1 MITATITRRVSMLAA
16 FALIPSA
23 FAAST
28 TVTAEQLE
36 MEKEG
41 VQLIRQVEEVA
52 RDVRYNA
59 GRLNSFTSSMQISK
73 WTHVHHLDQIKSLV
87 NDGLRPALTRLEEI
101 QPQLP
106 DWKQAAIERMM
117 ASAKALAADAN
128 DAILTKNE
136 AGTTPPAMNAEYKG
150 LVTRI
155 YAHAEALVKTSDA
168 AGTYAAAR
176 LKAHEAGVKVPRT

>member
-1 MITATITRRVSMLAA
+1 MNVGTITRSVSMLAA

-23 FAAST
+23 FATSA
-28 TVTAEQLE
+28 TVEQRG

-59 GRLNSFTSSMQISK
+59 GRLNSFTKTMQISK
-73 WTHVHHLDQIKSLV
+73 WTHYHHLEQIKSLV
-87 NDGLRPALTRLEEI
+87 NDGLRPALARLEEI

-106 DWKQAAIERMM
+106 EWKQQAIDNMIE
-117 ASAKALAADAN
+117 SAKALAAHAN

-136 AGTTPPAMNAEYKG
+136 ARAIPPAMNPEYKN

-155 YAHAEALVKTSDA
+155 YEHAEALVKTSDA
-168 AGTYAAAR
+168 AGTYAEAR
-176 LKAHEAGVKVPRT
+176 LKAHEAGVKVPHK

>member
-1 MITATITRRVSMLAA
+1 MNFGTMTRMSVLAA

-23 FAAST
+23 FAASAT
-28 TVTAEQLE
+28 EQQLE

-41 VQLIRQVEEVA
+41 VQLIGQVEGVA

-59 GRLNSFTSSMQISK
+59 GRLNSYTSSMQISK
-73 WTHVHHLDQIKSLV
+73 WTHVHHLKQIKSLI

-106 DWKQAAIERMM
+106 EWKQRAIDKMM
-117 ASAKALAADAN
+117 ESATALASDVN
-128 DAILTKNE
+128 DAIFTKNE
-136 AGTTPPAMNAEYKG
+136 ASTVPPAMNAEYKG

-155 YAHAEALVKTSDA
+155 YGHAEALVKTSDA
-168 AGTYAAAR
+168 AGAYAAAR
-176 LKAHEAGVKVPRT
+176 LKAHEAGVKVAAK

>member
-1 MITATITRRVSMLAA
+1 MNVRSITRSVSMLAVIGLLPA
-16 FALIPSA
+16 A
-23 FAAST
+23 FAAS
-28 TVTAEQLE
+28 VTSQQLE

-59 GRLNSFTSSMQISK
+59 GRLNSFTGGMQISK

-87 NDGLRPALTRLEEI
+87 NEGLRPALTRLTEI

-106 DWKQAAIERMM
+106 DWKQQSIDKMLE
-117 ASAKALAADAN
+117 SAKTLAADAN
-128 DAILTKNE
+128 SAILAKND

-155 YAHAEALVKTSDA
+155 YEHAEALVKTSDA

-176 LKAHEAGVKVPRT
+176 LKAAEAGVKVPHK

>member
-1 MITATITRRVSMLAA
+1 MNVKSITRSVSMLAVIGLLPA
-16 FALIPSA
+16 A
-23 FAAST
+23 FAAS
-28 TVTAEQLE
+28 VTSQQLE

-59 GRLNSFTSSMQISK
+59 GRLNSFTGSMQISM

-87 NDGLRPALTRLEEI
+87 NDGLRPALTRLTEI

-106 DWKQAAIERMM
+106 DWKQASIDKMLE
-117 ASAKALAADAN
+117 SAKTLAADTSS
-128 DAILTKNE
+128 AILTKND
-136 AGTTPPAMNAEYKG
+136 AGATPPALNAEYKE

-155 YAHAEALVKTSDA
+155 YEHAEALVKTSDA

-176 LKAHEAGVKVPRT
+176 LKAHEAGLEVPHK

>member
-1 MITATITRRVSMLAA
+1 MNLGTMTRRMSMLAA
-16 FALIPSA
+16 FALITSA
-23 FAAST
+23 FAAS
-28 TVTAEQLE
+28 VTAEQLA

-41 VQLIRQVEEVA
+41 IQLINQVEEVA

-59 GRLNSFTSSMQISK
+59 GRLNSFTSSMKISR

-87 NDGLRPALTRLEEI
+87 NDGLRPALTRLTEI

-106 DWKQAAIERMM
+106 EWKQESIDKMLE
-117 ASAKALAADAN
+117 SAKALAADTN
-128 DAILTKNE
+128 SAILTKND
-136 AGTTPPAMNAEYKG
+136 AGATPPAMNAEYKE

-155 YAHAEALVKTSDA
+155 HEHSEALVKTSDA

-176 LKAHEAGVKVPRT
+176 LKAHEAGVKVPHK

>member
-1 MITATITRRVSMLAA
+1 MITATIARRVSMMAA
-16 FALIPSA
+16 FALLPSA
-23 FAAST
+23 FAAGST
-28 TVTAEQLE
+28 VSLEQLE

-59 GRLNSFTSSMQISK
+59 GRLNSFTSGMQLSK
-73 WTHVHHLDQIKSLV
+73 WTHYHHLEQIKSLV

-106 DWKQAAIERMM
+106 DWKQQAIDRMM
-117 ASAKALAADAN
+117 GSAKALAADTN

-136 AGTTPPAMNAEYKG
+136 AGTMPPAMNAEYKG

-155 YAHAEALVKTSDA
+155 YEHAEALVKTSDA
-168 AGTYAAAR
+168 AGAYASAR
-176 LKAHEAGVKVPRT
+176 LKAHEAGITAANK

>member
-1 MITATITRRVSMLAA
+1 MITATLTRRVSMLAA

-23 FAAST
+23 FAASI
-28 TVTAEQLE
+28 TVEQRE
-36 MEKEG
+36 TEKEG
-41 VQLIRQVEEVA
+41 IQLIRQVEEVA

-59 GRLNSFTSSMQISK
+59 GRLNSFTTNMQISR
-73 WTHVHHLDQIKSLV
+73 WTHGHHLEQIKSLV
-87 NDGLRPALTRLEEI
+87 NDGLRPALARLEEI

-106 DWKQAAIERMM
+106 DWKQQAIDKMIE
-117 ASAKALAADAN
+117 SAKALAADAN

-136 AGTTPPAMNAEYKG
+136 AGTMPPAMNAEYKD

-155 YAHAEALVKTSDA
+155 YDHAEALVKTSDA

-176 LKAHEAGVKVPRT
+176 LKAHEAGVEVPHK